1 MCAQQGDVFPYRL
14 PPHSPHL
21 GTLAAARTEVV
32 GKLGAAVTAMLHT
45 ALVAVGIVQLRL
57 LPAAETAVELFQL
70 FFVHNNYATE
80 LGAKVQKIS
89 RTAVIREI
97 VFTDYLWIPKVQ
109 ILFFCAERR
118 ASSD

>member
-97 VFTDYLWIPKVQ
+97 VFTDYLWIP
-109 ILFFCAERR
+109 
-118 ASSD
+118 